1 MLARIPKGLDGHL
14 VGIVEV
20 TDIAVESNSKEPLI
34 QQWKTVVDAQMHF
47 NDMILRTRALGITV
61 VIGVYGAAAA
71 LANRPPQLTVEI
83 TGRHPNASSLIICL
97 GLALLVSVFLLDYCY
112 YYKLL
117 LGAVERGEQLE
128 RELSSQGA
136 TQPRE
141 TFKLT
146 LQLSTCVS
154 RKRARNLIFAFYV
167 IPFVSG
173 IIFFWAI

>member
-1 MLARIPKGLDGHL
+1 MSDN
-14 VGIVEV
+14 
-20 TDIAVESNSKEPLI
+20 AVKSSSKEPLI

-71 LANRPPQLTVEI
+71 LASRPPQAAVAI
-83 TGRHPNASSLIICL
+83 TGKLTNVSSMIICL
-97 GLALLVSVFLLDYCY
+97 GLALLVSIFLLDYCY

-117 LGAVERGEQLE
+117 LGVVERGEQLE
-128 RELSSQGA
+128 RELSSRGA
-136 TQPRE
+136 AQPQE
-141 TFKLT
+141 TFSLT
-146 LQLSTCVS
+146 LHLSTCVG
-154 RKRARNLIFAFYV
+154 RRRARNLIFAFYV